1 MSDSRMDR
9 LFFALGRATL
19 DKNEPKAHAVIAL
32 IDLVKLVGDEQ
43 ERRKVLGDDTYEAL
57 VLEAAR
63 IFGDQTKKWTS
74 EEMTS

>member
-43 ERRKVLGDDTYEAL
+43 ERIPGRTGCADPLA
-57 VLEAAR
+57 
-63 IFGDQTKKWTS
+63 TS
-74 EEMTS
+74 NTTGR